1 MDYGSGPVFRDL
13 SFSLESGERLAILG
27 PNGCGKSSILK
38 LLCGEEIPHTGRV
51 DLGSQ
56 LTVSYVSQD
65 TSALSGSLWDL
76 AERAGI
82 DRSLFLTILRKLD
95 FSRSQF
101 EKDIADFSSGQ
112 KKKVLLARSLSERA
126 HLFLWDEPMNFIDVL
141 SRIQIEELLVE
152 YRPTMIFVEH
162 DRRFCERIATRT
174 LRLGGD
180 GIRSGILPQSVL

>member
-1 MDYGSGPVFRDL
+1 M
-13 SFSLESGERLAILG
+13 E
-27 PNGCGKSSILK
+27 
-38 LLCGEEIPHTGRV
+38 
-51 DLGSQ
+51 LGSQ

-65 TSALSGSLWDL
+65 TSTLSGSLWDL
-76 AERAGI
+76 AERTGI

-141 SRIQIEELLVE
+141 SRVQIEELLTE
-152 YRPTMIFVEH
+152 YRPTMVFVEH
-162 DRRFCERIATRT
+162 DRRFCEAVATRT
-174 LRLGGD
+174 LTL
-180 GIRSGILPQSVL
+180 

>member
-1 MDYGSGPVFRDL
+1 M
-13 SFSLESGERLAILG
+13 
-27 PNGCGKSSILK
+27 
-38 LLCGEEIPHTGRV
+38 
-51 DLGSQ
+51 
-56 LTVSYVSQD
+56 SQD

-174 LRLGGD
+174 LRLGCD